1 MTKKVLALI
10 LAILMIIPAAVAC
23 AETNDGAETTEPS
36 AATVAPSGTDAATVP
51 AETEL
56 MSAALPEDLDFK
68 GETVIF
74 LSRDNTFV
82 SDEVIVDDMNGA
94 MVNDAIYTRNEK
106 VQKMLNVEFES
117 VKIKGT
123 DNYAISNEL
132 RNAAKNGETYFDIA
146 ANSTYSTIMY
156 TGENIFVD
164 LKDVRLAE

>member
-1 MTKKVLALI
+1 MAKKILALI
-10 LAILMIIPAAVAC
+10 LAILMIIPMAVAC
-23 AETNDGAETTEPS
+23 AETNDGADTTEPG
-36 AATVAPSGTDAATVP
+36 AATVAPSGTDAVTEP

-56 MSAALPEDLDFK
+56 KSSTLPETLDYK

-82 SDEVIVDDMNGA
+82 SDEVIVDDMNGS

-106 VQKMLNVEFES
+106 VQKMLGVEFES
-117 VKIKGT
+117 IKITGT

-156 TGENIFVD
+156 TG
-164 LKDVRLAE
+164 